1 MEPRIKLGTN
11 SIEKTGSQTGHRRI
25 EGKKGKRKT
34 KFTYLGGV
42 RFKKIG
48 SGKLTT
54 SCFKKR
60 KGIRNLCANHEDAVT
75 ARNRGWRE
83 FVDFLPL
90 AVMLSGLP
98 RLKTKRCPNKD

>member
-25 EGKKGKRKT
+25 EGKKGKRKRE
-34 KFTYLGGV
+34 FTYLGGV

-75 ARNRGWRE
+75 ARNRGWGNSWISSPSRGHA
-83 FVDFLPL
+83 FWF
-90 AVMLSGLP
+90 AS
-98 RLKTKRCPNKD
+98 TKNEKVSE